1 MMYELFLRP
10 NWGFCFGTFYFWE
23 KVIQSPNCL
32 QNLPVE
38 WWDLDQLSSSPNK
51 LKNRP
56 TSIRLDS
63 IRPPT
68 WSYCKNCVQPV
79 NYGWWFRNPKAN
91 HRLDV

>member
-1 MMYELFLRP
+1 MMYELFLRQ
-10 NWGFCFGTFYFWE
+10 NLGLLLRNLFIFWE

-32 QNLPVE
+32 QILPVE

-56 TSIRLDS
+56 TSIHLDS

-68 WSYCKNCVQPV
+68 WSYCKNCV
-79 NYGWWFRNPKAN
+79 
-91 HRLDV
+91 LL